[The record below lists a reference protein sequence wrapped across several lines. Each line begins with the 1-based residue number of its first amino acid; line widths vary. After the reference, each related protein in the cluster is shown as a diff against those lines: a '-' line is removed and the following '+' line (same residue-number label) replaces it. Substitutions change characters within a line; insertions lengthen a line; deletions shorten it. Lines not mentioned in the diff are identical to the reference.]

1 MLVTSSV
8 AESSSSRT
16 AWKVRESLTAPAIIH
31 SFLPES
37 TEAAAAAS
45 ARKNAAEA
53 RLVGECAV
61 VLWNKAHE
69 QVQLVNKKGLYTH

>member
-1 MLVTSSV
+1 VLVTSSV
-8 AESSSSRT
+8 AKSSSSRT

-31 SFLPES
+31 SFLPVP
-37 TEAAAAAS
+37 TDAAAAAS

-61 VLWNKAHE
+61 LWSKAHE